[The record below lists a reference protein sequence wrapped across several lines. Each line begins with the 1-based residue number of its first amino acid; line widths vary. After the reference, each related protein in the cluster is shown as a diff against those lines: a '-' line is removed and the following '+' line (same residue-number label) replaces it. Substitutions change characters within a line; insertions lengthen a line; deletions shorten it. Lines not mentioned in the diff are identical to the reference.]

1 MRAWGAGVP
10 AAAVWIVAGLSLLL
24 AGCGYRP
31 LYGTIDS
38 NSSVAAELAAVTIQ
52 EPDSRTTQLIRN
64 ELVSTMSP
72 AGSSAGVGPYVLELE
87 PEKNDDPAIIAFNAD
102 DIRRTVKLKV
112 DFRLRDRASGKV
124 VYSGKS
130 YSQVSYD
137 RVHAPFADVQ
147 ARTNAEERAAR
158 EVGGDIRTRLAAY
171 FASH

>member
-1 MRAWGAGVP
+1 MRTWGAGLP
-10 AAAVWIVAGLSLLL
+10 AAAVGLALLL

-31 LYGTIDS
+31 LYGSLDS
-38 NSSVAAELAAVTIQ
+38 NSSVAAELAAVSIP
-52 EPDSRTTQLIRN
+52 EPDNRTTQLIRN
-64 ELVSTMSP
+64 ELISTISP
-72 AGSSAGVGPYVLELE
+72 AGSGGVGPYVLEIE
-87 PEKNDDPAIIAFNAD
+87 PEKFDDPAIIAFNAD

-130 YSQVSYD
+130 FSNVSYD
-137 RVHAPFADVQ
+137 RVQAPFADLQ

-158 EVGGDIRTRLAAY
+158 EIGGDIRTRLAAY